1 MQEILLDSFLQLS
14 TMRTS
19 EAVKNSFSKPVDFRA
34 FPKMKNG

>member
-14 TMRTS
+14 TRGVS
-19 EAVKNSFSKPVDFRA
+19 EAVKNSFSKVFDFRA